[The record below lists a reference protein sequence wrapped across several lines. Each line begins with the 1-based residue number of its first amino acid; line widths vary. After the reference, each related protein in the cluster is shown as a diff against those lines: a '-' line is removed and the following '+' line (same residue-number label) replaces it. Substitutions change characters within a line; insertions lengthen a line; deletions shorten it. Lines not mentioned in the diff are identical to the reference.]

1 MYRVLIRL
9 FMMMQRN
16 NQKRSR
22 SARRTYGQE
31 TGISVCRQSIA
42 QFVCNRTS
50 GKLQALFYCYT
61 VMAEL
66 AAVLAKRRRKSE
78 VVGAVVENTP
88 TATVADAGHTTA
100 STSTEHGGENVS
112 AEVHDDDKDRTY
124 NRADGELKKIL
135 QRRRRKSETSS
146 SVFIKEARDSEADAK
161 HTHQA
166 YSDSNGTVGS
176 SAQAAIELRLKS
188 LELKVEQQQE
198 QLKKAEMTVI
208 QNGRRLSTFSPV
220 ADGEVVDTV
229 KSCSEPALAENKTMR
244 LCLA

>member
-1 MYRVLIRL
+1 MM
-9 FMMMQRN
+9 FTMMMQKQPN
-16 NQKRSR
+16 AAEVQEELMAK
-22 SARRTYGQE
+22 E

-146 SVFIKEARDSEADAK
+146 SVF
-161 HTHQA
+161 
-166 YSDSNGTVGS
+166 Y
-176 SAQAAIELRLKS
+176 
-188 LELKVEQQQE
+188 
-198 QLKKAEMTVI
+198 
-208 QNGRRLSTFSPV
+208 
-220 ADGEVVDTV
+220 
-229 KSCSEPALAENKTMR
+229 
-244 LCLA
+244 